1 MTQPA
6 DQQLTPPQQALRQ
19 LELLGKD
26 PDAAWFRAIKH
37 GKGANYRRHGADLHG
52 FNRDDLRADAIDG
65 HSLYLVVGD
74 AATASG
80 TNKHGQPTGA
90 VIDDDIT
97 SLPALFVEWDHI
109 STGEQLTAWQ
119 RLGLPEP
126 TLMLTTGGKSV
137 HIYWRLREPLPS
149 AEWKAITARLIAH
162 CGSDKACSNP
172 SRVMRLAGSPYID
185 KATGQPTG
193 NRAEIVHETP
203 EASYTLEQI
212 TACLPV
218 PPEPP
223 APPPL
228 PPSLDSDAI
237 PVEQL
242 LPRDLLRTWEQ
253 GAPEGQ
259 RNQTAFTLA
268 CSLLAVHDAATA
280 AGLRISGSPED
291 ALLNFGRRCSPAI
304 DDKEITAL
312 FRSACSDQ
320 RTTDPGW
327 PDRLRYH
334 LNRNAR
340 DRRNSSLRSTA
351 APTRPQKT
359 IEDDTASPPEPEPLK
374 PAPKGYFTCLG
385 FDADGYYYQ
394 PRSTGQVVR
403 LGSGS
408 HTSTNMVRLAPLAY
422 WETLYPSKRE
432 GVNWTWAASDLF
444 EQQAEAGVYS
454 PDRIRGRGAW
464 WDDGRT
470 VLHMGDRLVVDCISQ
485 PITRTIK
492 SAFLYQRS
500 AALIGPGEAAPFTD
514 DEALILC
521 ELAERFH
528 WEVPASG
535 LLLAGWVT
543 LAPICGSL
551 RWRPHTWLTA
561 SAGSGKSA
569 ILDRYVS
576 PLLGDMGLHVAGNT
590 SEAGL
595 RQTLR
600 ADALPVIFDEAESN
614 EKADQARMQS
624 ILALARVA
632 SSESHAHM
640 LKGSPAGDVTR
651 FTIRSMFMMSS
662 IATALKQGADR
673 SRFAQLTLRNPTELP
688 KAERTAHWEALDR
701 DLDRFIGPDAAKR
714 LLARTMGLI
723 PTIRASVAVFTRV
736 AAERFD
742 SQRLGDQYGTLLAGA
757 WSLMSS
763 QPVTPEQARA
773 LIDQN
778 DWEPY
783 SQTTE
788 VPDEERCIQHIL
800 QHQVRVETDHSNHTR
815 TLGELVSISAKGEV
829 SFDIPSNVA
838 EGTLGRY
845 GLKVEGD
852 ALLISNTAQAIAS
865 ILRDTAWGHSWGT
878 LLARLPGASKA
889 GVVRFKGLGA
899 TSRAV
904 RIPMA
909 TL

>member
-1 MTQPA
+1 MKRDIIEAARDRWPEILHALAGLSTDQLTDEHQPCPLCGGTDRYRFDDIDGSGSWFCNQCGGKHQSGGAGNGMDLLMRCTGWSFADAAKRIEQHLGLQPDTSPKRRGKPHRIPDKPPA
-6 DQQLTPPQQALRQ
+6 DAPPPPMGRATAQWCYRDANGEQLFWIQRLDLPAKD
-19 LELLGKD
+19 GKAARKIFIHRVWLD
-26 PDAAWFRAIKH
+26 GRWHYPRSRGENADSFTCEWPAPRPLYRLPDLADRPDAPVLLVEGEKAADRAAELFPRTVVLAWSNGAKAAPYVDWAPLQGRRVTLWPDNDQDGRTAMARVAERLIALGCTVKAISPPDTLPA
-37 GKGANYRRHGADLHG
+37 GWDI
-52 FNRDDLRADAIDG
+52 ADATDW
-65 HSLYLVVGD
+65 D
-74 AATASG
+74 AATA
-80 TNKHGQPTGA
+80 TAFAREHIKPVTGA
-90 VIDDDIT
+90 LT
-97 SLPALFVEWDHI
+97 EWAAD
-109 STGEQLTAWQ
+109 A
-119 RLGLPEP
+119 
-126 TLMLTTGGKSV
+126 
-137 HIYWRLREPLPS
+137 PLDPPKPPS
-149 AEWKAITARLIAH
+149 IE
-162 CGSDKACSNP
+162 
-172 SRVMRLAGSPYID
+172 
-185 KATGQPTG
+185 
-193 NRAEIVHETP
+193 
-203 EASYTLEQI
+203 EA
-212 TACLPV
+212 
-218 PPEPP
+218 P
-223 APPPL
+223 APP
-228 PPSLDSDAI
+228 D
-237 PVEQL
+237 
-242 LPRDLLRTWEQ
+242 
-253 GAPEGQ
+253 
-259 RNQTAFTLA
+259 
-268 CSLLAVHDAATA
+268 
-280 AGLRISGSPED
+280 
-291 ALLNFGRRCSPAI
+291 
-304 DDKEITAL
+304 
-312 FRSACSDQ
+312 
-320 RTTDPGW
+320 
-327 PDRLRYH
+327 
-334 LNRNAR
+334 
-340 DRRNSSLRSTA
+340 
-351 APTRPQKT
+351 
-359 IEDDTASPPEPEPLK
+359 PEPIK
-374 PAPKGYFTCLG
+374 PSAGGYFTCLG

-403 LGSGS
+403 LGGGS
-408 HTSTNMVRLAPLAY
+408 HTSTNLVRLAPLAY
-422 WETLYPSKRE
+422 WETLYPSKRD
-432 GVNWTWAASDLF
+432 GVNWTWAAASLF

-464 WDDGRT
+464 WDQGRT
-470 VLHMGDRLVVDCISQ
+470 VLHMGDRLIVDGKSQ
-485 PITRTIK
+485 PITR
-492 SAFLYQRS
+492 AFQSPYLYQRS
-500 AALIGPGEAAPFTD
+500 AALIGPGDTSPLTD
-514 DEALILC
+514 AEALQIC

-543 LAPICGSL
+543 LAPICGAL
-551 RWRPHTWLTA
+551 RWRPHIWLTA

-576 PLLGDMGLHVAGNT
+576 PLLGDMGLPVAGNT

-600 ADALPVIFDEAESN
+600 ADALPVVFDEAESN
-614 EKADQARMQS
+614 EKADQTRMQS

-701 DLDRFIGPDAAKR
+701 DLDRFITGDAPAR

-763 QPVTPEQARA
+763 QAVTAEEARA

-788 VPDEERCIQHIL
+788 VPDEQRCIQHIL
-800 QHQVRVETDHSNHTR
+800 QHQIRVEADHSVHTR
-815 TLGELVSISAKGEV
+815 TLGELVALSSGQETAWEL
-829 SFDIPSNVA
+829 SSNIA
-838 EGTLGRY
+838 EATLGRY

-852 ALLISNTAQAIAS
+852 ALLISNTAQAIAT

-878 LLARLPGASKA
+878 LLARLPGAAKA
-889 GVVRFKGLGA
+889 GVVRFKGMGA

-904 RIPMA
+904 RIPLS

>member
-1 MTQPA
+1 MKTSVVDFQPDPA
-6 DQQLTPPQQALRQ
+6 EIGRFLT
-19 LELLGKD
+19 LLGKPKGTARLRAFFPSGD
-26 PDAAWFRAIKH
+26 PRKADDKGR
-37 GKGANYRRHGADLHG
+37 KGAGSIQSIQEWQREGRGVYVVVN
-52 FNRDDLRADAIDG
+52 DG
-65 HSLYLVVGD
+65 GD
-74 AATASG
+74 KKAE
-80 TNKHGQPTGA
+80 
-90 VIDDDIT
+90 IT
-97 SLPALFVEWDHI
+97 DCRALFCEWDDRPM
-109 STGEQLTAWQ
+109 EWQVNAWQ
-119 RLGLPEP
+119 ELGLPEP
-126 TLMLTTGGKSV
+126 TFIVATGGRSA
-137 HIYWRLREPLPS
+137 HLYWVLNCPITPQQWQPLQ
-149 AEWKAITARLIAH
+149 ARLLAH
-162 CGSDKACSNP
+162 AEADTSIGDP
-172 SRVMRLAGSPYID
+172 PRVMRLPGTWYMHPG
-185 KATGQPTG
+185 TQPG
-193 NRAEIVHETP
+193 EMVRIIHESGKRYEVADL
-203 EASYTLEQI
+203 EAS
-212 TACLPV
+212 LPL
-218 PPEPP
+218 PEPP
-223 APPPL
+223 PPAASPPPAAPL
-228 PPSLDSDAI
+228 MPGLADAV
-237 PVEQL
+237 PLAEL
-242 LPRDLLRTWEQ
+242 LPRDQFRTWEQ

-259 RNQTAFTLA
+259 RNQTAFSLA

-280 AGLRISGSPED
+280 SGLLVTGTPEQ
-291 ALLNFGRRCSPAI
+291 ALVEFGQRCSPPI
-304 DDKEITAL
+304 DDREINAL
-312 FRSACSDQ
+312 LRSACSEP

-334 LNRNAR
+334 LNRKAR
-340 DRRNSSLRSTA
+340 DRRNSSPRSTA
-351 APTRPQKT
+351 ELPSIHGDPPSIDADGLPT
-359 IEDDTASPPEPEPLK
+359 PEPLK

-394 PRSTGQVVR
+394 PCSTGQVVR
-403 LGSGS
+403 LGGGS
-408 HTSTNMVRLAPLAY
+408 HTSTNLVRLAPLSY
-422 WETLYPSKRE
+422 WETLYSSKT
-432 GVNWTWAASDLF
+432 GVNWTWAAASLF

-470 VLHMGDRLVVDCISQ
+470 VLHMGDRLVVDRESQ
-485 PITRTIK
+485 PITRTFK

-500 AALIGPGEAAPFTD
+500 AALIGPGQAAPLSD

-543 LAPICGSL
+543 LAPICGAL
-551 RWRPHTWLTA
+551 RWRPHIWLTA

-600 ADALPVIFDEAESN
+600 ADALPVVFDEAESN
-614 EKADQARMQS
+614 EKADQTRMQS

-688 KAERTAHWEALDR
+688 KAERMAHWQALDR

-742 SQRLGDQYGTLLAGA
+742 SQRLGDQYGTLLAGG

-763 QPVTPEQARA
+763 EPVTPEQARA

-800 QHQVRVETDHSNHTR
+800 QHQVRVETDHSTHTR
-815 TLGELVSISAKGEV
+815 TLGELVGISSKGES
-829 SFDIPSNVA
+829 SFDIASNIA
-838 EGTLGRY
+838 EGTLGRF

-904 RIPMA
+904 RIPLA